1 MRVCA
6 RTHARARTR
15 TRHPASGPVTL
26 RERASQ
32 AGPGG
37 VRYVPTVQVAMRKD
51 LRRPPADTVAA
62 AAAAIAAAAY
72 LGAVL
77 HDDAAAVAA
86 LVADGR
92 AGAALEWVGQ
102 LVTAALPSSLPG
114 LRGL

>member
-1 MRVCA
+1 
-6 RTHARARTR
+6 
-15 TRHPASGPVTL
+15 
-26 RERASQ
+26 
-32 AGPGG
+32 
-37 VRYVPTVQVAMRKD
+37 MRKD

-62 AAAAIAAAAY
+62 AIAAIAAAAY

-92 AGAALEWVGQ
+92 AGAALERVGQ
-102 LVTAALPSSLPG
+102 LVTAALPSSLPD